1 MRVGDGD
8 TDLFYAGYGGS
19 GHKNNDRNHMYL
31 NVNNTLTLVERG
43 VFSEHIRISILAVG
57 DVDGDGIM

>member
-8 TDLFYAGYGGS
+8 TDLFYASKHTHTSY
-19 GHKNNDRNHMYL
+19 RNHMYL

-43 VFSEHIRISILAVG
+43 VFSEDIGIRILAVG